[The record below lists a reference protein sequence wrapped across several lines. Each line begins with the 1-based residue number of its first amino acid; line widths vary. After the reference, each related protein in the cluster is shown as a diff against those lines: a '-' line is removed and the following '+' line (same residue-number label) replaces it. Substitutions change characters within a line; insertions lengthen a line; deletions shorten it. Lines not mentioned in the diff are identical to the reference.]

1 MKTILSFVT
10 TAALLSAGAAY
21 AADTQ
26 ESLVGA
32 LALSAEALALPA
44 GTPVAVFAMADGKTF
59 EVELFPDEAPATT
72 ENFVELVNDGYY
84 DGIKFHRVEDWVVQA
99 GDARTAGREE
109 YVHYI
114 EQEPGERGFGR
125 GAFSMARLAAPRDD
139 GTYEYKKTSGTQ
151 FFVIKEG
158 GEHLNGNFCVFG
170 WVMSGMEDIDAL
182 SQGDTIEKVTVVEVP
197 AE

>member
-1 MKTILSFVT
+1 MKPILSFVT
-10 TAALLSAGAAY
+10 TAALLSAGGAY
-21 AADTQ
+21 AADTP
-26 ESLVGA
+26 E
-32 LALSAEALALPA
+32 LSAEALGLPA
-44 GTPVAVFAMADGKTF
+44 GTPVAVFEMADGKIF

-72 ENFVELVNDGYY
+72 ENFVELAVDGYY
-84 DGIKFHRVEDWVVQA
+84 DGIKFHRVEGWVVQA

-109 YVHYI
+109 FVHYI

-125 GAFSMARLAAPRDD
+125 GAFSMARLAALKDD
-139 GTYEYKKTSGTQ
+139 GTYEYKETSGTQ

-170 WVMSGMEDIDAL
+170 WVVSGMEDIDAL
-182 SQGDTIEKVTVVEVP
+182 SKGDTIEKVTIVEVP

>member
-1 MKTILSFVT
+1 MKLILLF
-10 TAALLSAGAAY
+10 AAMVAAFSGAPAY
-21 AADTQ
+21 GADTP
-26 ESLVGA
+26 EPSEGA
-32 LALSAEALALPA
+32 VALSAEALALPA

-72 ENFVELVNDGYY
+72 ENFVGLVNDGYY

-114 EQEPGERGFGR
+114 EREPGERGFGR
-125 GAFSMARLAAPRDD
+125 GAFSMARLAAPKND
-139 GTYEYKKTSGTQ
+139 GTYEYKETSGTQ

-170 WVMSGMEDIDAL
+170 WVVSGIEDIDAL
-182 SQGDTIEKVTVVEVP
+182 AKGDTIEKVTIVEIP
-197 AE
+197 GE